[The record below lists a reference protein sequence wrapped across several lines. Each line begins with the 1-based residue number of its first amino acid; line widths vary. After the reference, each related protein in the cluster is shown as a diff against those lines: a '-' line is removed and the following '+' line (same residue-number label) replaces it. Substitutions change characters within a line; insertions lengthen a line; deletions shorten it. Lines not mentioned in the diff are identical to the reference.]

1 MQYAVLRSCFLGRF
15 TGLTELYAS
24 VRVCA
29 LLVVVT
35 HAFEAYHLGQQ
46 YPAAKRGIGR
56 VKWRQEGFVS
66 LSSGFHLRSSLGN
79 GSSPASGVLLTRPI
93 LLPSGLDMADAAE
106 VEVEIALNVETS
118 VSGQVVVELLS
129 AETGEL
135 LPGFRSLPIVGND
148 IR

>member
-1 MQYAVLRSCFLGRF
+1 
-15 TGLTELYAS
+15 
-24 VRVCA
+24 
-29 LLVVVT
+29 
-35 HAFEAYHLGQQ
+35 
-46 YPAAKRGIGR
+46 
-56 VKWRQEGFVS
+56 
-66 LSSGFHLRSSLGN
+66 
-79 GSSPASGVLLTRPI
+79 VLLTRPI
-93 LLPSGLDMADAAE
+93 LLPSGLDRADAAE